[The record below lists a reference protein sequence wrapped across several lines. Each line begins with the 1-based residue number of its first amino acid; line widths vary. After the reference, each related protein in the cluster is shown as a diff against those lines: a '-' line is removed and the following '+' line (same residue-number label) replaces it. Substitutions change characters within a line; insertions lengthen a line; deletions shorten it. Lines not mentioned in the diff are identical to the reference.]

1 MIIKRSLGEKGQ
13 VVIPK
18 DIREFLRLKMGST
31 IIFEIRNDAVV
42 LKQEEKEDALD
53 KFLTV
58 SRKKGLQITLKEIKE
73 LEDESYDLP

>member
-42 LKQEEKEDALD
+42 LKPEEKEDALD

-58 SRKKGLQITLKEIKE
+58 SRKKGSKITLKEIKE
-73 LEDESYDLP
+73 LEDESYDLS